1 MSKRR
6 NLSKTSC
13 RAIARQFKTR
23 TEFAHGDYH
32 AYHVALKNGWLDDYT
47 WFTKQPVHD
56 RETCF
61 KLAKDCKS
69 RSEYAKKHP
78 GAYLHAMKNN
88 WFSDYTWFAIPKPK
102 RITYDMCL
110 DMAKKCSTQME
121 FRQQYNSAYNRA
133 CKEGW
138 LDDFTWLTR
147 TRIQELTYD
156 VCLGYAK
163 KCKTMSEF
171 WAKHKTAAAKSA
183 QMGWSKE
190 WDWLERKCEARLNR
204 ERCYELAKDCRTLQE
219 IKRKHPG
226 VLSRA
231 KREGWISDYTWLVSG
246 RVKRTYEK
254 CLATAKKY
262 KTRADFRKYD
272 QNLYNAAHEN
282 GWLDD
287 FTWLKRTIAIEER
300 EIDNVYAYEFKSKH
314 SVYIGR
320 TVDLTQRD
328 QAHHRC
334 KSTVAIF
341 ARRNKIPVPKMK
353 ILERGITIEE
363 GLIKEDAWIE
373 RYRNNGWRILN
384 IAKTG
389 LSSGS
394 LGTLGRVR
402 LTKVHC
408 EHVARKYT
416 TLKEFSNSAPHEYDK
431 ARRKK
436 WLGEYTWLKRSRLP
450 LNTWTEE
457 ACMDAARQYTKLK
470 DFRVHCPVAYQT
482 ACEHRWIKS
491 YTWLIRNATATGVS
505 KVPDGTWSKAGYK
518 VIAAEAHK
526 YESRTEFM
534 HKAKSAWRRA
544 KAMGWLDKLLPRKT
558 RDWSSYDACKQEA
571 QKYLSRNQFAEGC
584 NAAYYSTLR
593 HGWMDEFFP
602 VKYAKVT
609 ALASHRTSTV

>member
-1 MSKRR
+1 MRRR
-6 NLSKTSC
+6 NITKTSC
-13 RAIARQFKTR
+13 RAIAKQFKTR
-23 TEFAHGDYH
+23 TEFAHGDFH
-32 AYHVALKNGWLDDYT
+32 AYKVALKNGWLDDYT
-47 WFTKQPVHD
+47 WFTKQPGHD
-56 RETCF
+56 REACF
-61 KLAKDCKS
+61 NMAKDCKS

-78 GAYLHAMKNN
+78 GAYLHALKNN
-88 WFSDYTWFAIPKPK
+88 WISNYTWFSIPKPK
-102 RITYDMCL
+102 CITYDMCL
-110 DMAKKCSTQME
+110 EMARKCSTQME
-121 FRQQYNSAYNRA
+121 FRQTYNSAYNRA

-138 LDDFTWLTR
+138 LNDFTWLTR

-171 WAKHKTAAAKSA
+171 WENHKTAAAKAA
-183 QMGWSKE
+183 QLGWSKN
-190 WDWLERKCEARLNR
+190 WTWLERKYEAKLNR

-219 IKRKHPG
+219 LKRKHPG

-231 KREGWISDYTWLVSG
+231 KREGWISDYTWFVSG
-246 RVKRTYEK
+246 RIKRTYEK
-254 CLATAKKY
+254 CLLTAKKY

-272 QNLYNAAHEN
+272 QNLYNAAYEN

-287 FTWLKRTIAIEER
+287 FTWLERTIAIEER
-300 EIDNVYAYEFKSKH
+300 ETDNVYAYEFKQKH
-314 SVYIGR
+314 AVYIGR
-320 TVDLTQRD
+320 TVNLEQRD

-334 KSTVAIF
+334 KSTVARF
-341 ARRNKIPVPKMK
+341 ARRNKIPVPNMK
-353 ILERGITIEE
+353 ILVRNVTIEE
-363 GLIKEDAWIE
+363 GLIKEDEWIGK
-373 RYRNNGWRILN
+373 YRKRGWNILN

-389 LSSGS
+389 LTSGS

-408 EHVARKYT
+408 EAVARKYT
-416 TLKEFSNSAPHEYDK
+416 TLKEFSIRASHEYDK

-436 WLGEYTWLKRSRLP
+436 WLGEYTWLKRERLP
-450 LNTWTEE
+450 HNTWTEE
-457 ACMDAARQYTKLK
+457 ACRDAARKYTKMK
-470 DFRVHCPVAYQT
+470 DFRTHCPVAYHT
-482 ACEHRWIKS
+482 ACEHKWVKN
-491 YTWLIRNATATGVS
+491 YTWLVRNATATGVS
-505 KVPDGTWSKAGYK
+505 KKVPDGTWSKAGYK

-534 HKAKSAWRRA
+534 PKAKSAWRRA
-544 KAMGWLDKLLPRKT
+544 KAMRWLDKLLPRKT

-602 VKYAKVT
+602 VKYAKAT